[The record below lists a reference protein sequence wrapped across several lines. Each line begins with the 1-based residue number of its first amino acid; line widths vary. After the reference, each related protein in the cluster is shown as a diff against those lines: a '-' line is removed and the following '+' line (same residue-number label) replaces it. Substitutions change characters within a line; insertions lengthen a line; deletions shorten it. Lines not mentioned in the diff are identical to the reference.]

1 MFGNN
6 IRLMTIIVLVSSV
19 TLVVFGAETWRL
31 EQGRDWSAI
40 SEGSRAGYVLA
51 VSEIKGL
58 VQEGRTEAVKKAL
71 AALKEDFPEVA
82 GPDLDVFMEAEVLF
96 SEGKFTKAVR
106 AYDRLLTEYPSS
118 RLYEAVLEREF
129 AIATAF
135 LGGEKKQVLK
145 FFKIRGYS
153 EGEKVMGRIADRAGD
168 APIGVRASVA
178 VAESLEKRGKFED
191 AYQKWSEISSRWPTG
206 QMGRDSLLGMA
217 RCKHAAYRGPNYSI
231 SNLISARSYYEN
243 FQQRYPR
250 EAESFDIAG
259 KLRQIEE
266 QQAYKQFMTG
276 EYYKKSGN
284 NESAIF
290 YYEMVLEE
298 WPESVAAK
306 MAKKAMSGGDAE

>member
-6 IRLMTIIVLVSSV
+6 TRFMAIIAFFFSV
-19 TLVVFGAETWRL
+19 TIVVFGAETWRL
-31 EQGRDWSAI
+31 EQGREWSAI
-40 SEGSRAGYVLA
+40 SEDSESGYILA

-58 VQEGRTEAVKKAL
+58 VQDGRTEEVKKAL
-71 AALKEDFPEVA
+71 ASLKEDFPGVA

-106 AYDRLLTEYPSS
+106 AYDRLLTDYPSS
-118 RLYEAVLEREF
+118 RLYEAALEREF

-153 EGEKVMGRIADRAGD
+153 EGEKVMGRIGDRAGD
-168 APIGVRASVA
+168 APIGVRARVA
-178 VAESLEKRGKFED
+178 VVESLEKRGKFED
-191 AYQKWSEISSRWPTG
+191 AYHEWSEISSRWPTG

-243 FQQRYPR
+243 FRQRYPR
-250 EAESFDIAG
+250 EAKSFDIAG

-266 QQAYKQFMTG
+266 QQAYKQFSTG

-284 NESAIF
+284 DVSARF

-306 MAKKAMSGGDAE
+306 MAKEAISEADAE

>member
-6 IRLMTIIVLVSSV
+6 IRLMTIIMLVSSV

-71 AALKEDFPEVA
+71 AALKKDFPEVA

-118 RLYEAVLEREF
+118 RLYEAALEREF
-129 AIATAF
+129 AIATGF

-153 EGEKVMGRIADRAGD
+153 EGEKVMGRIVDRAGD
-168 APIGVRASVA
+168 VPIGVRASVA

-206 QMGRDSLLGMA
+206 RTGRDSLLGMA

-231 SNLISARSYYEN
+231 SNLISAKSYYKN
-243 FQQRYPR
+243 FKQRYPR

-266 QQAYKQFMTG
+266 QQAYKQFSTG
-276 EYYKKSGN
+276 EYYKKAGN
-284 NESAIF
+284 DESARF
-290 YYEMVLEE
+290 YYEMVLEG

-306 MAKKAMSGGDAE
+306 MAKEAMSGGDAE